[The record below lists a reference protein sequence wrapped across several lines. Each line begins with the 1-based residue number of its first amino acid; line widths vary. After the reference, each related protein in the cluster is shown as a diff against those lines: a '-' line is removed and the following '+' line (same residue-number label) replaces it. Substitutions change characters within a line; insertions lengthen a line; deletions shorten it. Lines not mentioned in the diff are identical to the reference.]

1 MKLVPLFGLRLRHD
15 YHPDGICR
23 DVKAEPTART
33 RRQIAR
39 HRLRLREL
47 PDGFDLSAPL
57 AADGKGLL
65 VAVPPGELFEFEL
78 RPHNADFALF
88 TDLAAL
94 ADKSDPVYTNAKLG
108 ARDGP
113 VLRLAER
120 KPPRARDAK
129 VLAGVELRCDK
140 SVPAD
145 GAPFEIRLKARAAR
159 WAYYVVTDRGT
170 DFSIVDAAGRPE
182 LAFGKANRTLLNKNP
197 DAEDAVAAALSRRYP
212 ALQRLRF
219 LSDQP
224 IACSSA
230 PRRGIEL
237 HDPERKVLES
247 LPAPSIH
254 HLSKARRKGASRAEE
269 TLHQVIKHVKAD

>member
-1 MKLVPLFGLRLRHD
+1 MKFVPLLGLRLRHD
-15 YHPDGICR
+15 YYPDGICR
-23 DVKAEPTART
+23 DVKAEPAAAT
-33 RRQIAR
+33 RRLIGR
-39 HRLRLREL
+39 YRLRLREL
-47 PDGFDLSAPL
+47 ADGFDLSAPL
-57 AADGKGLL
+57 AADGNGLL
-65 VAVPPGELFEFEL
+65 VAVPKDELFEFEL
-78 RPHNADFALF
+78 RPHGADFALF

-94 ADKSDPVYTNAKLG
+94 AERADPVYTNAGLKAKDG
-108 ARDGP
+108 AS
-113 VLRLAER
+113 LRLAER
-120 KPPRARDAK
+120 KPARPRDAK
-129 VLAGVELRCDK
+129 VLAGVELRAGK
-140 SVPAD
+140 PVPA
-145 GAPFEIRLKARAAR
+145 GGTPFEIRFKARAAR
-159 WAYYVVTDRGT
+159 WAYYLVTDRGT

-182 LAFGKANRTLLNKNP
+182 LAFGKANRTLLNKSP
-197 DAEDAVAAALSRRYP
+197 DEEDAVAAALSRRYP
-212 ALQRLRF
+212 GLQRIRF